1 MKYHKQFLKLINISL
16 QQKVFDFYFE
26 WNTIYSTMLFLT
38 YTFYLRYI

>member
-26 WNTIYSTMLFLT
+26 
-38 YTFYLRYI
+38 